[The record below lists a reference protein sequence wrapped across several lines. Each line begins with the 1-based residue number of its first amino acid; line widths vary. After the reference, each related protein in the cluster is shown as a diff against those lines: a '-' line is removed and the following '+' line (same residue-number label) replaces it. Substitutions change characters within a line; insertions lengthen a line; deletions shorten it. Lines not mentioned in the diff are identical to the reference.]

1 MSANSIRNREL
12 SVFAAIVAIILC
24 FLFGANAVAI
34 KVTFWGIGVFTSV
47 AIRFTIASCSVLL
60 WAVLT
65 GRTLKISRDQIG
77 HYIIMVIFFV
87 AQFIVYYFGI
97 DKSNASRSMLIANLQ
112 PFFVLFLSHFFIAGD
127 QITGRKFTGIFIG
140 FIGIAFVFIDR
151 SAVAVGFRVGDLGV
165 LGSTFIWA
173 CNIIYIKRIIHRF
186 ESFHIVVYPMLF
198 SLPFFWLAGFT
209 LDPQMIIKLS
219 IPAVGGLLYQSFVTA
234 SFGLV
239 VWSLMMQKYG
249 AVALNSFVF
258 ILPVAGVSLGG
269 LILHEPITPKIL
281 IALVCIVCGTVVV
294 NYNGLIRDFKNFK
307 VNLIK

>member
-1 MSANSIRNREL
+1 MSNNANISSVQNHEL
-12 SVFAAIVAIILC
+12 SVFAAIVAIIVC

-47 AIRFTIASCSVLL
+47 AIRFTIASCSILL

-77 HYIIMVIFFV
+77 HHLILALFFV

-97 DKSNASRSMLIANLQ
+97 NKSNASRSMLIANLQ
-112 PFFVLFLSHFFIAGD
+112 PFFVLFLSHLFIAGD
-127 QITGRKFTGIFIG
+127 QITRRKFIGILMG
-140 FIGIAFVFIDR
+140 FAGIAFVFIDR
-151 SAVAVGFRVGDLGV
+151 SAVAADFRVGDLGV

-173 CNIIYIKRIIHRF
+173 CNMVYIKRIIHRF

-198 SLPFFWLAGFT
+198 SLPFFWCAGFT
-209 LDPQMIIKLS
+209 LDPQMITNLS
-219 IPAVGGLLYQSFVTA
+219 IPVVAGLLYQSFVTA

-239 VWSLMMQKYG
+239 VWSLMMQRYG
-249 AVALNSFVF
+249 AVALHSFVL
-258 ILPVAGVSLGG
+258 ILPIAGVSLGG

-294 NYNGLIRDFKNFK
+294 NYNGLIQNINNVRN
-307 VNLIK
+307 